1 MINTLQFAMLAIH
14 GLVIAELN
22 SNYTYMNMTEFN
34 ELIDTDSDILMNND
48 RPTSLNFWHILD
60 GCWYFFVSFADSG
73 VFQQSRPTPWRSSG

>member
-48 RPTSLNFWHILD
+48 RPTSLNF
-60 GCWYFFVSFADSG
+60 
-73 VFQQSRPTPWRSSG
+73 